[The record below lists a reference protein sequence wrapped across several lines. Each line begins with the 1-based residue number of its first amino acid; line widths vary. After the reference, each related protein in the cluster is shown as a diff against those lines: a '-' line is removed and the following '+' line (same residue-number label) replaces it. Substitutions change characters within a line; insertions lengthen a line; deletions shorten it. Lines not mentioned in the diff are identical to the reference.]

1 METRRTFLK
10 HMAWAGAGLLVGRQI
25 LWARDK
31 DAKKKDV
38 TLEQAWA
45 LHKKCLIIDGHN
57 DVPVERMAMR
67 DGKREIPL
75 QWMERDSKY
84 QTDLVRAREGGQQY
98 VAFMIVAP
106 GAGSPEQAFRNMAEL
121 ANQAKLHPKDVRQV
135 LTSEDAVAA
144 GAAGQV
150 GVINAIEG
158 GGGPLAGDIE
168 NLKKFYEKGLR
179 LAGISHSQGE
189 DGKEKTSLQGERAK
203 GGAWKKDDRA
213 AALKTMKG
221 LTPFGEEV
229 LKLSNE
235 LGIITDLA
243 HSNDKTV
250 MDVIEK
256 SKLPPITSHTACYS
270 LCQVGRCM
278 TDDQIKA
285 MAQKGGVVGITFVR
299 EFLDNEPAKIP
310 NFVDRFV
317 DHICYV
323 ADLVG
328 VDYVGVGSDFDGG
341 VGNPVIK
348 DVSKFVEIT
357 RAMMARG
364 FTEEEIKKIWSGNF
378 LRVMKKV
385 IDPKTPTTAS
395 RPA

>member
-1 METRRTFLK
+1 METRREFLK
-10 HMAWAGAGLLVGRQI
+10 QVALMGAAAVVGPRL
-25 LWARDK
+25 LWAARPKGDT
-31 DAKKKDV
+31 KKVDV

-45 LHKKCLIIDGHN
+45 LHKKCLILDGHN
-57 DVPVERMAMR
+57 DVTVLRMAQ
-67 DGKREIPL
+67 DASGHREIPL
-75 QWMERDSKY
+75 KWMERDNVY

-98 VAFMIVAP
+98 VAFMIMAP
-106 GAGSPEQAFRNMAEL
+106 GPGNPAQAIRNMDEV
-121 ANQAKLHPKDVRQV
+121 ANQVKLYPKDIRQV
-135 LTSEDAVAA
+135 LASADAVAA

-158 GGGPLAGDIE
+158 GWGPIAGDLE
-168 NLKKFYEKGLR
+168 NLKKFYGKGLR
-179 LAGISHSQGE
+179 LAGISHGE
-189 DGKEKTSLQGERAK
+189 GGEEKKYLQGTKSKSGRWTKEERAE
-203 GGAWKKDDRA
+203 
-213 AALKTMKG
+213 ALKTMVG
-221 LTPFGEEV
+221 LTPFGVEV

-235 LGIITDLA
+235 LGIITDLS

-256 SKLPPITSHTACYS
+256 SKLPPITSHTAVYS

-299 EFLDNEPAKIP
+299 EFLDNEPAKVA
-310 NFVDRFV
+310 NYVDRYV

-328 VDYVGVGSDFDGG
+328 VDSVGVGSDFDGG
-341 VGNPVIK
+341 VKTPVIP

-357 RAMMARG
+357 RGMMSRG
-364 FTEEEIKKIWSGNF
+364 FDEEEIGKIWHGNW
-378 LRVMKKV
+378 LRVMKKT
-385 IDPKTPTTAS
+385 ID
-395 RPA
+395 RPASL